1 MTFEYLLTAFI
12 VTAIPGAG
20 VVYTVAAG
28 LAGGRRGY
36 IIAALGCTLGTL
48 PHIAAAISGLAVLL
62 HTNITIF
69 IIIKWLGIAYL
80 FYMAWKMVS
89 DHTMLQ
95 LNEKTKDKSAQQI
108 ISSAIFINLLNPK
121 LSLFFLA
128 FLPQFISP
136 QEASPVLRML
146 ELSVVFMMITFAVFI
161 AYGAFAA
168 SVRHYL
174 ISDPSVQKRVRY
186 GFAFAFMALALQ
198 LAFTN
203 TNPHAENNRSARA
216 MPVSVSSSGMIWP
229 SVFTY
234 DLFSSE
240 EMQQSS
246 PSLNVPF
253 RRFFLVRF

>member
-28 LAGGRRGY
+28 VAGGRRSY

-62 HTNITIF
+62 HTNLTIF

-89 DHTMLQ
+89 DHTLLE
-95 LNEKTKDKSAQQI
+95 LNEKTRDKSAQQMI
-108 ISSAIFINLLNPK
+108 GSAVFINLLNPK

-128 FLPQFISP
+128 FLPQFVSP

-146 ELSVVFMMITFAVFI
+146 ELSVIFMIITFAVFI

-174 ISDPSVQKRVRY
+174 ISDPAVQKRVRY
-186 GFAFAFMALALQ
+186 GCAFAFMALALQ
-198 LAFTN
+198 LAFYN
-203 TNPHAENNRSARA
+203 TDHHAEDNRSART
-216 MPVSVSSSGMIWP
+216 MPVSISSSDMLWP
-229 SVFTY
+229 
-234 DLFSSE
+234 
-240 EMQQSS
+240 
-246 PSLNVPF
+246 
-253 RRFFLVRF
+253 LV